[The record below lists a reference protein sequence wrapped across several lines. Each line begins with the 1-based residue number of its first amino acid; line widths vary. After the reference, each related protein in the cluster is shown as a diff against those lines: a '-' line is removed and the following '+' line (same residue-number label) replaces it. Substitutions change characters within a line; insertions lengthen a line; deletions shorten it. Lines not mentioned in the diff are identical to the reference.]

1 MCSGSAVLTH
11 EFICPRRLYLNDH
24 LYAGTINVILFDRL
38 LEHNWL
44 RAHWRQSYIMKESSA
59 DNLQEASFIAR
70 YRGRIVA
77 VLWVGVLL
85 WSAPLLY
92 LYVGEGGPIAWI
104 SDFSFRWRP
113 GCGYGSTSDLI
124 RSVVVRTYLFFTP
137 AFMGIIFIRILSKR
151 TKIALNPMQRYF
163 ALLQQT

>member
-1 MCSGSAVLTH
+1 
-11 EFICPRRLYLNDH
+11 
-24 LYAGTINVILFDRL
+24 
-38 LEHNWL
+38 
-44 RAHWRQSYIMKESSA
+44 MKDSSA

-85 WSAPLLY
+85 WSAPLLH

-137 AFMGIIFIRILSKR
+137 AFMGIIFIRILSKKNKNCAKSNA
-151 TKIALNPMQRYF
+151 KIFCPITTDLV
-163 ALLQQT
+163 LLSYKDRLLSNCFGISAYISYKYR

>member
-1 MCSGSAVLTH
+1 MIWQYWRAAV
-11 EFICPRRLYLNDH
+11 CPRRLYLNDH

-38 LEHNWL
+38 LEHNWP
-44 RAHWRQSYIMKESSA
+44 RAHWRQSYIMKDSSA

-85 WSAPLLY
+85 WSAPLLH